1 MEDIMKKK
9 GSIISIVLLLC
20 LSLTG
25 CKSDPEYDK
34 AKEKFDA
41 QVARIEEQLE
51 EKDKEIENAENLLS
65 QDKEALDKSTE
76 SSLKK
81 TIENAQKIEI
91 EIPKIPKEVND
102 INNKTK
108 ELESID
114 ITEEIN
120 DLKNSEK
127 LLEDSR
133 KKYDLL
139 INPTNDFIVDRLKG
153 VKDIDKVE
161 GVTEDNDPNGNLN
174 KPGGYTAQVY
184 FSSPL
189 VKDEYNL
196 FTGDVIEDGTD
207 CGGSVEVYKTVS
219 EAQNRNQYLS
229 SFDGSGM
236 LSNGSHTVY
245 GTIIIRISDELTASQ
260 QKSLEESVLNAL
272 TEL

>member
-1 MEDIMKKK
+1 MKKK
-9 GSIISIVLLLC
+9 GSIISIVLFLC

-25 CKSDPEYDK
+25 CKSDPEYDN

-51 EKDKEIENAENLLS
+51 EKDKEIENAENLLD

-76 SSLKK
+76 SSLKS
-81 TIENAQKIEI
+81 TIESAKKIEI
-91 EIPKIPKEVND
+91 EIPKMPKEVND

-108 ELESID
+108 EMESID

-139 INPTNDFIVDRLKG
+139 VNPTNEFIVDRLKN

-161 GVTEDNDPNGNLN
+161 GATEDNDPNGNLN

-189 VKDEYNL
+189 VKDEYGL

-219 EAQNRNQYLS
+219 EAQDRNQYLS
-229 SFDGSGM
+229 SFDGGVLSG
-236 LSNGSHTVY
+236 GSHTVY
-245 GTIIIRISDELTASQ
+245 GTIIIRISDKLTASQ